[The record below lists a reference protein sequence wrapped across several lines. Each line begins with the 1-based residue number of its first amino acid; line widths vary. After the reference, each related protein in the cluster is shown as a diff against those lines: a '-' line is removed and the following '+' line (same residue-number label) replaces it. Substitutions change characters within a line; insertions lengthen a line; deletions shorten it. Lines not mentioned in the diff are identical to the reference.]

1 MKYYTYAFLR
11 EKDSETAKAGTPYYI
26 GKGSGKRAY
35 WKGDRVA
42 SLPTDKSRILI
53 LKHFANEA
61 DAFKHERYMI
71 AVLGRKDLGT
81 GILVNLSDGG
91 EGSSGYKHTPEAR
104 AKMSKANAGRTLS
117 PYHRKRISEGQK
129 GKVIPPDVKEKMK
142 IAQQHRRKTQVVSE
156 ETKRKTSE
164 TMKGRPHSPEHKR
177 KLAEAN
183 RARARREMAEKGK

>member
-26 GKGSGKRAY
+26 GKGSGNRAY

-42 SLPTDKSRILI
+42 PLPKDKSLILI
-53 LKHFANEA
+53 LKHFSNEA

-71 AVLGRKDLGT
+71 AVLGRKDLST

-117 PYHRKRISEGQK
+117 PHHRKAISEGQK
-129 GKVIPPDVKEKMK
+129 GKVIPPEVRAKMK
-142 IAQQHRRKTQVVSE
+142 IARNKRVISD

-164 TMKGRPHSPEHKR
+164 TMKRR
-177 KLAEAN
+177 CAEK
-183 RARARREMAEKGK
+183 RARSL